1 MEITEPKCLLVSLSN
16 YWVYIMYQS
25 FYQGRPKQIKTSIP
39 DWSSE
44 SDGEHSVTHQVE
56 IVRDLCC
63 SRLRPLPSA
72 LEGVVVQ
79 SIPNFD

>member
-1 MEITEPKCLLVSLSN
+1 
-16 YWVYIMYQS
+16 MYQS

-79 SIPNFD
+79 SIPNFDWVGNIKEDGPQTMLKPRLKA